1 MCQRAFELTAGH
13 TPCRHP
19 REGGD
24 LVERLGDSR
33 TCGNDGVAGRVASNA
48 RGYQARRGGI
58 MAGHAG
64 WAVPTHHS
72 TRADET
78 MVGSANPPCLLAT
91 VRDNRLVIRRDW
103 AQGEDRVKGASR
115 LRAIWPKS

>member
-48 RGYQARRGGI
+48 RRYQARRGGI
-58 MAGHAG
+58 MAGHGG

-72 TRADET
+72 TRAAGT
-78 MVGSANPPCLLAT
+78 MVGSANPPYALRRKTCPMALAKEVGVDST
-91 VRDNRLVIRRDW
+91 QALALVNW
-103 AQGEDRVKGASR
+103 EA
-115 LRAIWPKS
+115 